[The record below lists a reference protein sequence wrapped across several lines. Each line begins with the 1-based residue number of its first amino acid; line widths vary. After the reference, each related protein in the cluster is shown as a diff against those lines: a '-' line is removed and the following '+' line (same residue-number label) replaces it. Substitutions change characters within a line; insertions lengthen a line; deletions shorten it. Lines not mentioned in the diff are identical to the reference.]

1 MKKLPEKI
9 DANLLNEDEFRKMI
23 NSCVWGS
30 ETIEEFESRW
40 QAWIAK
46 YHLENNDRL
55 HGRYQIRKSWIPAYF
70 KEIWLGGILRTTSR
84 SESANSF
91 FSRFIGRKLA
101 LVEFWL
107 RFDTALKC
115 QRQEELIDDNTSM
128 HTNPKLFTSW
138 ELERHGGSVFTHEV
152 FRKFQE
158 ELLAAREYC
167 DVQNRTEMEDRTI
180 VKVVDNSNRIR
191 EVICF
196 TTEQVHKC
204 SYMLFESIGI
214 PCRHIIRVLRCA
226 RIRELPMCYITNRW
240 TKNCKRYLLI
250 FNPCNFVV

>member
-1 MKKLPEKI
+1 
-9 DANLLNEDEFRKMI
+9 
-23 NSCVWGS
+23 
-30 ETIEEFESRW
+30 
-40 QAWIAK
+40 
-46 YHLENNDRL
+46 
-55 HGRYQIRKSWIPAYF
+55 
-70 KEIWLGGILRTTSR
+70 
-84 SESANSF
+84 
-91 FSRFIGRKLA
+91 
-101 LVEFWL
+101 
-107 RFDTALKC
+107 
-115 QRQEELIDDNTSM
+115 M
-128 HTNPKLFTSW
+128 HTNPKLFTLW

-158 ELLAAREYC
+158 ELLAAREHC